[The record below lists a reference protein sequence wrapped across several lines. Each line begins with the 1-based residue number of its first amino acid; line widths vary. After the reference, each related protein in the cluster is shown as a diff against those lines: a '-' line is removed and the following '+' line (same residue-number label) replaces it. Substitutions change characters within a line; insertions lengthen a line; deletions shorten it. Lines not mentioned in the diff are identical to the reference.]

1 MSKRIELINY
11 DDILSMMVGKHYPQD
26 DARLDRECRENV
38 GNLKLIALWVARH
51 LSLDGELDEYK
62 HQSASSLTVASLHE
76 QAIMEMLEWFEPQ
89 VKTYYMKYL
98 NNMDD
103 EEDE

>member
-1 MSKRIELINY
+1 MSKKIEMIDY

-26 DARLDRECRENV
+26 DARLDRESRENV
-38 GNLKLIALWVARH
+38 GNLKLVALWVARH
-51 LSLDGELDEYK
+51 LSLDGDLDMYK
-62 HQSASSLTVASLHE
+62 YQSASSFGVASLHE

-89 VKTYYMKYL
+89 VKTYYLKYL

>member
-26 DARLDRECRENV
+26 DARLDRESRENV
-38 GNLKLIALWVARH
+38 GNLKLVALWVARH
-51 LSLDGELDEYK
+51 LSLDGYLDEYK
-62 HQSASSLTVASLHE
+62 NLTTSSVEVASLHE
-76 QAIMEMLEWFEPQ
+76 QAIMEVLEWFEPQ

-98 NNMDD
+98 NDMSD